1 MLEQIGDIGLLRLG
15 PGFDRFLAGAQLH
28 RAAGKHLDLLAVRAQ
43 AVGHRATHPNGAVN
57 ITRRHSA
64 TGLQPG
70 IKPAQHRCRLFTRPR
85 ISDHRQPVPAPENMH
100 THLVFD
106 LRQIAVKL
114 AAEADQQAIVRKF
127 KDSFNNI
134 LGAGRGGQRADA
146 QWGLLVSV
154 RVKRG
159 THLDRRPVWGPG
171 QVNSAGLALY
181 LPSHATGM

>member
-1 MLEQIGDIGLLRLG
+1 
-15 PGFDRFLAGAQLH
+15 
-28 RAAGKHLDLLAVRAQ
+28 
-43 AVGHRATHPNGAVN
+43 
-57 ITRRHSA
+57 
-64 TGLQPG
+64 
-70 IKPAQHRCRLFTRPR
+70 
-85 ISDHRQPVPAPENMH
+85 MH

-114 AAEADQQAIVRKF
+114 AAKADQQAIVRKF

-146 QWGLLVSV
+146 QWGLLVRV

-159 THLDRRPVWGPG
+159 THLDRRPVSGPG